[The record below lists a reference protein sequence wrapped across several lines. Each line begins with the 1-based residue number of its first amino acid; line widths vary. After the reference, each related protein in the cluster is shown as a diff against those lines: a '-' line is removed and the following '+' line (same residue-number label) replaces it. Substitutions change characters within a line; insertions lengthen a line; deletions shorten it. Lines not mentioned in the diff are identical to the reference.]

1 MIKIL
6 AGLGILAPLA
16 ALAAGVGLAWAM
28 GAAGVLAFVAAG
40 RADFLAALPQRAF
53 AQIDVFALMAM
64 PMFILV
70 GELMNRGGIT
80 RVLID
85 FSTLLVGRARGGLG
99 HVNVATSIFLSGI
112 SGSAMADAAALSTTL
127 VPAMKERGYKADY
140 AGALTAA
147 ASMIG
152 PVIPPSIIMIFYG
165 AIMSIDV
172 GALFAAA
179 IVPGLVLAGF
189 LFVANAVFARLQDHP
204 RLTERPPMAPTVM
217 RALPALAMPV
227 VIMCGIAFGLVT
239 PTEAGVIAVLTAL
252 AVAAIYRQLSTEMF
266 TQAMK
271 SATALTGAIFTL
283 FVTGALINFL
293 AALLGLPGMVSAW
306 VDGVGLD
313 LNGFMLVLLGL
324 FLLAGT
330 ILDTQ
335 IALVLMAPIL
345 APAAYALGADPIH
358 LGVLI
363 CLTITLGLISPP
375 LGGVILIISSTTGES
390 YWRLMGAVL
399 PFFIIE
405 IIVILVLAYLPEL
418 TLALPRALGML

>member
-1 MIKIL
+1 MIKPL
-6 AGLGILAPLA
+6 AGLAILAPLA

-28 GAAGVLAFVAAG
+28 GAAGVLAFVATD

-53 AQIDVFALMAM
+53 GQIDVFALMAM

-127 VPAMKERGYKADY
+127 VPAMKERGYRGDY

-179 IVPGLVLAGF
+179 IVPGLVLAGA
-189 LFVANAVFARLQDHP
+189 LFVTNAIFARLQNHP
-204 RLTERPPMAPTVM
+204 RLTERPPFAPTLI

-252 AVAAIYRQLSTEMF
+252 AAAALYGQLNVQMF

-271 SATALTGAIFTL
+271 SATILTGAIFTL

-335 IALVLMAPIL
+335 IALVLMVPIL

-375 LGGVILIISSTTGES
+375 LGGVVLIISSTTGES
-390 YWRLMGAVL
+390 YWRLMRAVL

-418 TLALPRALGML
+418 TLALPRAVGML

>member
-1 MIKIL
+1 MLKTI
-6 AGLGILAPLA
+6 AGLGIVAPLA
-16 ALAAGVGLAWAM
+16 ALAAGVGLAWVL
-28 GAAGVLAFVAAG
+28 GSAGVLAFVATD
-40 RADFLAALPQRAF
+40 RVDFLAALPQRAF

-99 HVNVATSIFLSGI
+99 HVNVATSVFLSGI

-152 PVIPPSIIMIFYG
+152 PIIPPSIIMIFYG
-165 AIMSIDV
+165 AIMSLDV

-179 IVPGLVLAGF
+179 IVPGLVLAGS
-189 LFVANAVFARLQDHP
+189 LFATNAIFARLQHHP
-204 RLTERPPMAPTVM
+204 RLTERPPIVPTTL

-239 PTEAGVIAVLTAL
+239 PTEAGVVAVLTAIG
-252 AVAAIYRQLSTEMF
+252 AAAIYKQLSFAMVTG
-266 TQAMK
+266 AMK
-271 SATALTGAIFTL
+271 SATVLTGAIFTL

-293 AALLGLPGMVSAW
+293 AALLGLPALVSAW
-306 VDGVGLD
+306 VDSVGLD
-313 LNGFMLVLLGL
+313 LDGFMLLLLGV

-330 ILDTQ
+330 VLDTQ
-335 IALVLMAPIL
+335 IALVLIAPIL
-345 APAAYALGADPIH
+345 APAAYALGADAIH

-363 CLTITLGLISPP
+363 CLCITLGMISPP
-375 LGGVILIISSTTGES
+375 LGGVVLIISSTTGES
-390 YWRLMGAVL
+390 YWRLMRAVA
-399 PFFIIE
+399 PFYIIE
-405 IIVILVLAYLPEL
+405 VLVVLVLAFAPNL

>member
-1 MIKIL
+1 MKPL
-6 AGLGILAPLA
+6 AGLAIVAPLA

-28 GAAGVLAFVAAG
+28 GAAGVLAFVATD

-53 AQIDVFALMAM
+53 AQVDVFALMAM

-127 VPAMKERGYKADY
+127 VPAMKERGYTGLY

-179 IVPGLVLAGF
+179 IAPGLLLAGS
-189 LFVANAVFARLQDHP
+189 LFVTNAVFARLQHHP
-204 RLTERPPMAPTVM
+204 RQTERPPLAPTLV

-252 AVAAIYRQLSTEMF
+252 AAAALYRQLSPKMF
-266 TQAMK
+266 MQAMK
-271 SATALTGAIFTL
+271 SATVLTGAIFTL

-293 AALLGLPGMVSAW
+293 ASLLGLPAIVSAW
-306 VDGVGLD
+306 VDGVGFD

-330 ILDTQ
+330 VLDTQ

-390 YWRLMGAVL
+390 YWRLMRAVM

-405 IIVILVLAYLPEL
+405 ILVILILAYLPDF

>member
-1 MIKIL
+1 MIKTL

-28 GAAGVLAFVAAG
+28 GAAGVLAFVATD

-179 IVPGLVLAGF
+179 IAPGLVLAGF
-189 LFVANAVFARLQDHP
+189 LFVTNAVFARLQNHP
-204 RLTERPPMAPTVM
+204 RLTERPPIAPTVI

-239 PTEAGVIAVLTAL
+239 PTEAGVVAVLTAL
-252 AVAAIYRQLSTEMF
+252 VAAAIYRQLSTKMF
-266 TQAMK
+266 IQAMK
-271 SATALTGAIFTL
+271 SATVLTGAIFTL

-390 YWRLMGAVL
+390 YWRLMRAVL

>member
-1 MIKIL
+1 MIKPL
-6 AGLGILAPLA
+6 AGLAILAPLA

-28 GAAGVLAFVAAG
+28 GAAGVLAFVATD

-53 AQIDVFALMAM
+53 GQIDVFALMAM

-127 VPAMKERGYKADY
+127 VPAMKERGYRGDY

-179 IVPGLVLAGF
+179 IVPGLVLAGA
-189 LFVANAVFARLQDHP
+189 LFVTNAIFARLQNHP
-204 RLTERPPMAPTVM
+204 RLTERPPFAPTLI

-252 AVAAIYRQLSTEMF
+252 AAAAIYGQLNVQMF

-271 SATALTGAIFTL
+271 SATILTGAIFTL

-306 VDGVGLD
+306 GSISTASCSCCWGSS
-313 LNGFMLVLLGL
+313 FWP
-324 FLLAGT
+324 
-330 ILDTQ
+330 
-335 IALVLMAPIL
+335 APFWTRKLRWCSWCRFSRPRPTRWVRTRFIL
-345 APAAYALGADPIH
+345 A
-358 LGVLI
+358 
-363 CLTITLGLISPP
+363 C
-375 LGGVILIISSTTGES
+375 
-390 YWRLMGAVL
+390 
-399 PFFIIE
+399 
-405 IIVILVLAYLPEL
+405 
-418 TLALPRALGML
+418 